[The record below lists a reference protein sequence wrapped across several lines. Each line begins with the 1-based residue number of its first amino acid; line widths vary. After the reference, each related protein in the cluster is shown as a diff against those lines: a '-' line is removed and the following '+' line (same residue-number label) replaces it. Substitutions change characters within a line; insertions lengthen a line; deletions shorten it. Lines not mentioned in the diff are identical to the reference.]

1 MLDRRTCLTSLLAM
15 ASAPAL
21 AAGEAQNLNDELERL
36 RGAHGLP
43 ALAAAAVVKGE
54 IVESGVAGVRVH
66 GADIKATIYDRFH
79 LGSDTKA
86 MTATLA
92 GALIEEGKLNWD
104 STIGD
109 ILGADVKDINP
120 KLAAVTLEQLLSH
133 TGGVPTDND
142 EIGKLY
148 FSSDAFTLNLW
159 TQRLKTVAAWKDH
172 APEQAPGTA
181 FHYANLGYLI
191 AGAMIEKA
199 AGIPWEQLIV
209 SRLFAPLG
217 MKTGGLGPQATT
229 GKIDAPVGH
238 QVDERGVITP
248 MLWGPAADAPPVLG
262 PAGVAHMSI
271 LDFAGWAGWNAG
283 RGMRGPALVK
293 PETLA
298 RIHRPH
304 VNMGVIA
311 NAKPGTPREGEYA
324 LGWGRVKFDW
334 TPGPVLTH
342 GGSNSMNL
350 ATILVD
356 TDRDIGIVAATNFP
370 GDQADAALRRVME
383 TLYRRHA
390 A

>member
-1 MLDRRTCLTSLLAM
+1 MLDRRTCLASFLAM
-15 ASAPAL
+15 ASAPVL
-21 AAGEAQNLNDELERL
+21 AAGGGQNLNDELESL

-43 ALAAAAVVKGE
+43 ALAAATVVKGE
-54 IVESGVAGVRVH
+54 LVESGVAGVRVN
-66 GADIKATIYDRFH
+66 GSDIKTTIDDRFH
-79 LGSDTKA
+79 LGSNTKA

-92 GALIEEGKLNWD
+92 GMMIEGGKLNWD
-104 STIGD
+104 STIGQV
-109 ILGADVKDINP
+109 LGADVKDINP
-120 KLAAVTLEQLLSH
+120 KLAAVTFEQLLSH
-133 TGGVPTDND
+133 TGGIPTDND

-148 FSSDAFTLNLW
+148 FGSDAFALNLW

-209 SRLFAPLG
+209 SRVFAPLG
-217 MKTGGLGPQATT
+217 LKTPGLGPQATT

-248 MLWGPAADAPPVLG
+248 MLWGPAADAPPVIG
-262 PAGVAHMSI
+262 PAGVAHMSV
-271 LDFAGWAGWNAG
+271 LDFAAWAGWNAG

-304 VNMGVIA
+304 VNMGVIP
-311 NAKPGTPREGEYA
+311 NATPGTPREGEYA
-324 LGWGRVKFDW
+324 LGWGQVQFDW

-342 GGSNSMNL
+342 SGSNSMNL

-356 TDRDIGIVAATNFP
+356 RDRDIGVVVVTNFP
-370 GDQADAALRRVME
+370 GDQADAALRKAME
-383 TLYRRHA
+383 TLYRRHTA
-390 A
+390 

>member
-1 MLDRRTCLTSLLAM
+1 MLDRRTCLASLLAM

-36 RGAHGLP
+36 RMTYALP

-54 IVESGVAGVRVH
+54 VVEAGVAGVRAH
-66 GADIKATIYDRFH
+66 GSDIKASIDDRFH

-86 MTATLA
+86 MTATFA
-92 GALIEEGKLNWD
+92 GMMIEDGKLNWD
-104 STIGD
+104 STIGQV
-109 ILGADVKDINP
+109 LGADVKDINP
-120 KLAAVTLEQLLSH
+120 KLAVVTLEQLLSH
-133 TGGVPTDND
+133 TGGIPTDND

-148 FSSDAFTLNLW
+148 NSSDAFALNIW
-159 TQRLKTVAAWKDH
+159 TQRLKIVAAWKDH

-199 AGIPWEQLIV
+199 AGIPWEQLMM
-209 SRLFAPLG
+209 SRVFAPLG
-217 MKTGGLGPQATT
+217 LKTAGLGPQATT

-248 MLWGPAADAPPVLG
+248 MPWGPVADSPPVLG

-271 LDFAGWAGWNAG
+271 LDFAAWAAWNAG
-283 RGMRGPALVK
+283 RGMRGSALVK

-304 VNMGVIA
+304 INTGKLP
-311 NAKPGTPREGEYA
+311 NPRPGTPAEGEYG
-324 LGWGRVKFDW
+324 LGWGIVKFDW
-334 TPGPVLTH
+334 TDRPVLDH
-342 GGSNSMNL
+342 AGSNGMNL

-356 TDRDIGIVAATNFP
+356 TNQDIGVVVATNFP
-370 GDQADAALRRVME
+370 GDKADAAVLTATE

>member
-1 MLDRRTCLTSLLAM
+1 M

-21 AAGEAQNLNDELERL
+21 AAGGGQNLSDELESL
-36 RGAHGLP
+36 CAAHGLP
-43 ALAAAAVVKGE
+43 ALAAAAIVKGE

-66 GADIKATIYDRFH
+66 GSDIKATIDDRFH

-86 MTATLA
+86 MTATL
-92 GALIEEGKLNWD
+92 GAMLIEEGKLDWD
-104 STIGD
+104 STIGHL
-109 ILGADVKDINP
+109 LGADVRDINP
-120 KLAAVTLEQLLSH
+120 DLAAVTFEQLLSH
-133 TGGVPTDND
+133 TGGIPTDND

-148 FSSDAFTLNLW
+148 FSADAFTLNLW
-159 TQRLKTVAAWKDH
+159 TQRLKTLAAWKDH
-172 APEQAPGTA
+172 APEPAPGTA

-199 AGIPWEQLIV
+199 AGIPWEQLIM
-209 SRLFAPLG
+209 SRVFAPLG
-217 MKTGGLGPQATT
+217 LKTAGLGPQATT

-271 LDFAGWAGWNAG
+271 LDFAAWAGWNAG
-283 RGMRGPALVK
+283 RGMRGAALVK

-298 RIHRPH
+298 RIHHPH
-304 VNMGVIA
+304 VSMGVIP

-324 LGWGRVKFDW
+324 LGWAQVKFDW

-342 GGSNSMNL
+342 SGSNSMNL

-356 TDRDIGIVAATNFP
+356 AERDIGVVAATNFP
-370 GDQADAALRRVME
+370 GDHADEAVRKAME